1 MLCIATEAPPGG
13 RNVRTMFLEMSSKQR
28 LNSHESTHV
37 KPRAFDQRISN
48 ESNLEVSTRATY
60 NATRHTFFTLFST
73 IVCIT

>member
-13 RNVRTMFLEMSSKQR
+13 RNVRTMFLEMSKQR

-48 ESNLEVSTRATY
+48 ESNLEVKTRATLMPLG
-60 NATRHTFFTLFST
+60 TRFFTLFST